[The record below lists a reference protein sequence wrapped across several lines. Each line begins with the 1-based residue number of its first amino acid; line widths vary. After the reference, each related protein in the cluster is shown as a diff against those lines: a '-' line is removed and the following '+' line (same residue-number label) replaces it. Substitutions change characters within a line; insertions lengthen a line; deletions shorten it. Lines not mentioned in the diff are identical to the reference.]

1 MNQAPPS
8 TPRSLLIH
16 DGELSDVRALLSSL
30 QISFVERLGA
40 ESQADRQI
48 SWDLVIASAKRILD
62 LQLPN
67 SAAPP
72 TQIAIL
78 AHDARTLRS
87 SLRRTGTTLMVRRP
101 VHPAALRAL
110 VVHSLYRGPE
120 KRRSA
125 RVNVGASV
133 RVKVGW
139 RPRPA
144 LLVDLSVS
152 GCRLMTERPIEPG
165 APFRLLLPAELTGGK
180 ALSVEASVLEC
191 TSSRDPS
198 LGRFVTTA
206 SFAAINARLHAQLQ
220 FAVDLHVEGPA
231 LCEDAPQIPAAGPS
245 PMPALTQPAR
255 PAEPV
260 AERRECERL
269 PLDSRVVSLDEEAAR
284 VLMGRD
290 LSRSG
295 MRVDPHPLLA
305 VGMNLRLAVHAET
318 REAPLTLHA
327 VVDRDDGERGL
338 VLRFHDLSAELSSY
352 LDYVIHALPLVI
364 DDDDDEGC
372 LVTELLE
379 AS

>member
-1 MNQAPPS
+1 MKQAPPE

-16 DGELSDVRALLSSL
+16 DGELADVSALLASL
-30 QISFVERLGA
+30 EIPFVERLGA
-40 ESQADRQI
+40 ESQDDRQM

-67 SAAPP
+67 SSVPP

-120 KRRSA
+120 KRRST
-125 RVNVGASV
+125 RVNVGAQV
-133 RVKVGW
+133 RIKVGW

-152 GCRLMTERPIEPG
+152 GCRLMTDRPADPG
-165 APFRLLLPAELTGGK
+165 SPFRLLLARELTGGRAI
-180 ALSVEASVLEC
+180 ALNATVVDC

-198 LGRFVTTA
+198 LGRFVTSA
-206 SFAAINARLHAQLQ
+206 SFAGMNARLHAQLQ
-220 FAVDLHVEGPA
+220 FVVNRHAEGPA
-231 LCEDAPQIPAAGPS
+231 VCAGAPRIAAAPS
-245 PMPALTQPAR
+245 PETAQPALAPAS
-255 PAEPV
+255 AD
-260 AERRECERL
+260 A
-269 PLDSRVVSLDEEAAR
+269 LDEEAAR

-290 LSRSG
+290 LSRGG

-318 REAPLTLHA
+318 REAPLILHA
-327 VVDRDDGERGL
+327 VVDRDEGERGL
-338 VLRFHDLSAELSSY
+338 MLRFRDLSAELSRY